1 MWEYPPMRTFIRN
14 VGASIIS
21 IHQCMLGGP
30 DAADTTGGM
39 QTTKFVCDARLAPHL
54 HRQLD
59 VLKCDG
65 SHPHDDTLQPKRGDG
80 KCSAD
85 AATYPPELN
94 RCIAVATTNAA
105 AARHVAS
112 AALDFGSLAM
122 SDAAVIKLSDGLA
135 AARQITG
142 ATGLLSTC
150 IASYI
155 NSASVIDRHEDVNLD
170 SADYHNCPIDTPV
183 AGGGLRLLTLCKRPT
198 IVKGICAV
206 TGQLIHASLPL
217 IHAFAAVPGGCNIA
231 LPHAYESNIGDH
243 DLFPFMAASAGDNP
257 TYAEVRAGPE
267 WHLWEPAIHKEIEGL
282 RSAGTINETLVPEDS
297 LPSWNNRTR
306 RAREVVNTGIIC
318 TIKRDADGNIIK
330 RKGRCAALD
339 VKRMREIRRPDL
351 PTFSPTTR
359 HSTLKCQI
367 ASACIKEAKS
377 GKPRRYFSFDVTQ
390 AYLKGDATEAEL
402 MYVRPPAGYR
412 TYDENGTPLVWR
424 LNTPLYGQGDA
435 GRIW

>member
-1 MWEYPPMRTFIRN
+1 MINIKLKSEAHDNTRPEVRAQLETLAARPDCLSVACSPPAAKGNEIADACISIIEAALGHDASFWIENPASELNTSMWEYPPMRTFIRN

-39 QTTKFVCDARLAPHL
+39 QTTKLVCDARLAPHL

-65 SHPHDDTLQPKRGDG
+65 SHPHDDTLQPKRGNG

-94 RCIAVATTNAA
+94 RRFAVATTNAV

-150 IASYI
+150 ITSYI
-155 NSASVIDRHEDVNLD
+155 NSASVIDRHKDVNLD

-183 AGGGLRLLTLCKRPT
+183 AGGGF
-198 IVKGICAV
+198 GF
-206 TGQLIHASLPL
+206 S
-217 IHAFAAVPGGCNIA
+217 
-231 LPHAYESNIGDH
+231 
-243 DLFPFMAASAGDNP
+243 
-257 TYAEVRAGPE
+257 
-267 WHLWEPAIHKEIEGL
+267 
-282 RSAGTINETLVPEDS
+282 RSANDRRSSRVFARSPASSSTPRSRSSMPS
-297 LPSWNNRTR
+297 LPSRADATSRSRTPTSPTLATTTSSPSWRPRRATTRPTR
-306 RAREVVNTGIIC
+306 R
-318 TIKRDADGNIIK
+318 
-330 RKGRCAALD
+330 
-339 VKRMREIRRPDL
+339 
-351 PTFSPTTR
+351 
-359 HSTLKCQI
+359 
-367 ASACIKEAKS
+367 
-377 GKPRRYFSFDVTQ
+377 
-390 AYLKGDATEAEL
+390 
-402 MYVRPPAGYR
+402 
-412 TYDENGTPLVWR
+412 
-424 LNTPLYGQGDA
+424 
-435 GRIW
+435 